1 MNWQVERKDGSLNIL
16 FRVHAKM
23 RGWLA
28 LCRMDQL
35 LLLVIMPEKWNLRIS
50 VQKSI
55 LRYIVGN
62 YMMVVSPEDT
72 VVACSNGQ
80 IMFCHEKYC
89 RFHSA
94 VDMITN
100 FNVDAYDFRG
110 CICSESITNQIR
122 QNGGLIDK
130 VFH

>member
-50 VQKSI
+50 I
-55 LRYIVGN
+55 
-62 YMMVVSPEDT
+62 
-72 VVACSNGQ
+72 
-80 IMFCHEKYC
+80 
-89 RFHSA
+89 
-94 VDMITN
+94 
-100 FNVDAYDFRG
+100 
-110 CICSESITNQIR
+110 
-122 QNGGLIDK
+122 
-130 VFH
+130 